1 MIEPTGAVPPAR
13 FGHWAV
19 VLDKK
24 IYIFG
29 GKTVDH
35 KAMNDMFVFDTET
48 NTWTQQITAVGFVP
62 IGKSITS
69 TKYSS
74 DTRHSSLWG

>member
-69 TKYSS
+69 TSTPS
-74 DTRHSSLWG
+74 DTCHSSL